1 MGRSISRQRVDDI
14 DGSRPAQ
21 TVAFALDGQRFEID
35 LSDAR
40 AATLRGVFAPY
51 IAAGRTAGR
60 RRSAAH
66 TQRSTTVVLVDSP
79 TRRASARSSGAAAT
93 PADGL
98 PSTQVLP
105 TEQSTVAPAG
115 AESLERRTRWTS
127 ATVEIEDRPLAVV
140 VPLPCQPQVGI
151 GGSDIA
157 ALRVRLA
164 TEVGEL
170 TRVLAVA
177 VLAAAT
183 DRLIRAIVKP
193 TDVPASR
200 ESSEFVS
207 ATLRT

>member
-66 TQRSTTVVLVDSP
+66 TERSTTVAVDSP
-79 TRRASARSSGAAAT
+79 SRRASARSSAAAPT
-93 PADGL
+93 PADGP

-170 TRVLAVA
+170 TRVLVVA

>member
-1 MGRSISRQRVDDI
+1 VGRSISRQRVDDI

-40 AATLRGVFAPY
+40 AATLRGAFAPY

-66 TQRSTTVVLVDSP
+66 TQRSTTVAVDSP
-79 TRRASARSSGAAAT
+79 SRRASARSSAAAPT
-93 PADGL
+93 PADGP

-140 VPLPCQPQVGI
+140 VPLPCRPQVGI

-193 TDVPASR
+193 TNVPASR